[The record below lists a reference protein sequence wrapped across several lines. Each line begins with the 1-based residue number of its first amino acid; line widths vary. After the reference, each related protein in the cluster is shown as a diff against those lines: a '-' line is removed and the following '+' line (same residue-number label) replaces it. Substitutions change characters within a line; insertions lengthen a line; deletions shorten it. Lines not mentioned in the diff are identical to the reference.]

1 MTGLALETSD
11 MDIAVTG
18 LRIDDRQAMID
29 DLHALEEEIKKWPI
43 IKDLKAIDTASI
55 PVIKANISMKAISKE
70 MLKSF
75 SEDMIDCDLPIDITF
90 DDTPKEVTDSYRQNI
105 QEKPYYQAQIGQNF
119 SPPFGTDF
127 RGNMIKTHHNP
138 IDPIPQLFN
147 FIVGELSHNL
157 GATDPMTGFGMD
169 FGNQT

>member
-75 SEDMIDCDLPIDITF
+75 SEDMMDCDLPIDITF
-90 DDTPKEVTDSYRQNI
+90 DDTPKEVTD
-105 QEKPYYQAQIGQNF
+105 
-119 SPPFGTDF
+119 
-127 RGNMIKTHHNP
+127 
-138 IDPIPQLFN
+138 
-147 FIVGELSHNL
+147 
-157 GATDPMTGFGMD
+157 
-169 FGNQT
+169 